1 MIFFAQCDI
10 RKINLIRNECVMPLE
25 IKIRSTILNY
35 FQSRYINSSS
45 KILKYPNLK
54 GKEFTKARLNSC
66 GCVIIIILVNMHE
79 PNRVYLV
86 IT

>member
-10 RKINLIRNECVMPLE
+10 RKVDLIRNEYVMSLVN
-25 IKIRSTILNY
+25 KIRNKILNH

-45 KILKYPNLK
+45 NILKYPNLK
-54 GKEFTKARLNSC
+54 RNEFIKARLNSC

-79 PNRVYLV
+79 PNIVYLV